1 MPVNLRTGQR
11 LWERARRVLPGGV
24 SSNVKMDEQPHP
36 MFFTRAEGCR
46 LHDADGN
53 VYIDYTCG
61 YGPVI
66 LGHAYPPVVEAVQRA
81 AASGFIYGGQ
91 HEGEVVLAERLAAVV
106 PCIEMVRYSSTGSEA
121 VAAAV
126 RLARAYTGRTK
137 VVRFSGHYHGWFDEQ
152 LIATHAPPGRDGRP
166 DLESAGQLPSSADHI
181 LVAPW
186 NDADALAHVLAAHA
200 DHVAAVLMEP
210 IMCNSGVIMPSAG
223 YLERV
228 RTLCTSHDIV
238 LIFDEVITGF
248 RVHMGG
254 AQALLGVTPDL
265 AVFGKA
271 LANGFPLSCVGGRR
285 EIMELISS
293 GRVVHAGTFNGNPL
307 GVAAALATLEE
318 LGRSDGAAYRH
329 LTAMGRRLMH
339 GIREAAAIRDI
350 PLLVQGPGPVF
361 YIWFTDAP
369 AITDYTAS
377 ARVSRDPYTSF
388 AAALLAGG
396 VRVIPG
402 GRWYVSCSHGEE
414 DIDRT
419 CQAVARALDAV
430 RANWIQLPTG
440 NDRGGGQEFPI

>member
-24 SSNVKMDEQPHP
+24 SSNVKMDEQPQP

-66 LGHAYPPVVEAVQRA
+66 LGHAYPAVVKAVQRA

-152 LIATHAPPGRDGRP
+152 LIATHAPPGRDGKP

-186 NDADALAHVLAAHA
+186 NDADVLAHMLAAHP
-200 DHVAAVLMEP
+200 DDVAAVLMEP

-228 RTLCTSHDIV
+228 RTLCTSRDIL

-254 AQALLGVTPDL
+254 AQALLSVTPDL

-318 LGRSDGAAYRH
+318 LGRGDGAVYRH
-329 LTAMGRRLMH
+329 LTAMGRRLMQ

-361 YIWFTDAP
+361 YVWFTDAP
-369 AITDYTAS
+369 AITDYAAS

-388 AAALLAGG
+388 AAALLAAG

-402 GRWYVSCSHGEE
+402 GRWYVSYSHAEE
-414 DIDRT
+414 DVDRT

-430 RANWIQLPTG
+430 RASPIRIPTG
-440 NDRGGGQEFPI
+440 DGRGGGEGFQI

>member
-1 MPVNLRTGQR
+1 MPVNLRTGQQ

-24 SSNVKMDEQPHP
+24 NSNVKMDEQPHP

-46 LHDADGN
+46 LHDVDGN

-66 LGHAYPPVVEAVQRA
+66 LGHAYPPVVDAVQRA
-81 AASGFIYGGQ
+81 AAGGFIYGGQ
-91 HEGEVVLAERLAAVV
+91 HEGEVVLAEGLAAVV

-152 LIATHAPPGRDGRP
+152 LIATHAPPGLDGRP
-166 DLESAGQLPSSADHI
+166 EMESAGQLPSSADHI

-186 NDADALAHVLAAHA
+186 NDADLLAQVLAAHP
-200 DHVAAVLMEP
+200 DEVAAVLMEP

-248 RVHMGG
+248 RVHIGG

-307 GVAAALATLEE
+307 GVAAALATLQE
-318 LGRSDGAAYRH
+318 LGRNDGAAYRH
-329 LTAMGRRLMH
+329 VTAMGRRLMH
-339 GIREAAAIRDI
+339 GIREAAATRAL
-350 PLLVQGPGPVF
+350 PVLVQGPGPVF
-361 YIWFTDAP
+361 YMWFTAAR
-369 AITDYTAS
+369 AITDHAAS
-377 ARVSRDPYTSF
+377 ARVSREPYTRF
-388 AAALLAGG
+388 AAALLAAG

-402 GRWYVSCSHGEE
+402 GRWYVSYSHCEE

-419 CQAVARALDAV
+419 CQAVARALDT
-430 RANWIQLPTG
+430 LPAPGSSSLTG
-440 NDRGGGQEFPI
+440 AAAEVGEESPI

>member
-1 MPVNLRTGQR
+1 MPVNLSTGQQ

-36 MFFTRAEGCR
+36 LFFTHAEGCR

-81 AASGFIYGGQ
+81 AAAGFIYGGQ
-91 HEGEVVLAERLAAVV
+91 HEGEVVLAEQLAAIV

-126 RLARAYTGRTK
+126 RLARAYTDRTK
-137 VVRFSGHYHGWFDEQ
+137 VVRFAGHYHGWFDEQ
-152 LIATHAPPGRDGRP
+152 LIATHVEPGRDGRP
-166 DLESAGQLPSSADHI
+166 ELESAGQLPSSQDHI
-181 LVAPW
+181 FVAPW
-186 NDADALAHVLAAHA
+186 NDADALAQMLAVHA
-200 DHVAAVLMEP
+200 GEVAAVMMEP

-228 RTLCTSHDIV
+228 RSLCTSHDIV

-248 RVHMGG
+248 RVHLGG

-271 LANGFPLSCVGGRR
+271 LANGFPLSCVGGPGK
-285 EIMELISS
+285 IMELISS

-307 GVAAALATLEE
+307 GVAAALATIEE
-318 LGRSDGAAYRH
+318 LSRGDGDAYRH
-329 LTAMGRRLMH
+329 LTAMGQRLML
-339 GIREAAAIRDI
+339 GIREAAAARDI
-350 PLLVQGPGPVF
+350 RVLVQGPGPVF
-361 YIWFTDAP
+361 YMWFTDAP

-377 ARVSRDPYTSF
+377 ARVSRDPYARF
-388 AAALLAGG
+388 AASLLAEG

-402 GRWYVSCSHGEE
+402 GRWYVSCSHSAE
-414 DIDRT
+414 DIDQT
-419 CQAVARALDAV
+419 CRAVGRALDTM
-430 RANWIQLPTG
+430 RANPVQVPTG
-440 NDRGGGQEFPI
+440 HARDGSGERPA